1 LWHIRASF
9 ICEYKDSLRLCVLR
23 SCCFTGVDQE
33 VILCLDRQLYG
44 TRGRCGRS
52 RPTKADTARDNALHS
67 FGANI
72 TIKKFHRL
80 EQREFGYNVTGINK
94 LKYPLFS
101 DGKRPSKATRLT
113 CTSTP
118 VSVGEQEPVLFLH
131 PVVLIWWNG
140 ASPRIG
146 LVLVLQK

>member
-1 LWHIRASF
+1 MA
-9 ICEYKDSLRLCVLR
+9 DVA
-23 SCCFTGVDQE
+23 
-33 VILCLDRQLYG
+33 
-44 TRGRCGRS
+44 
-52 RPTKADTARDNALHS
+52 ADTAQDNALHS

-80 EQREFGYNVTGINK
+80 EQREYGYNVTGINK

-101 DGKRPSKATRLT
+101 DGEKRRSKATRLT

-131 PVVLIWWNG
+131 PVVLIWWHG
-140 ASPRIG
+140 APPRTG